1 MDAMEEKLNAILG
14 NPQMMQQI
22 MSMAQ
27 AMGSQQED
35 PKPEPPPP
43 QNNSPGL
50 DLAMIQKLSG
60 IARQSSIDKN
70 QQNLLRALTPYL
82 SRERIVKLEKA
93 MRAAKI
99 AGIASTVLAGSGISL
114 LSGR

>member
-1 MDAMEEKLNAILG
+1 MGEMEDKIGAILN

-27 AMGSQQED
+27 SFGAQQS
-35 PKPEPPPP
+35 PPPNHQEP
-43 QNNSPGL
+43 QMPNL

-60 IARQSSIDKN
+60 FAQHSNID
-70 QQNLLRALTPYL
+70 QRERALLGALQAYL
-82 SRERIVKLEKA
+82 CAERIQKLEKA

-99 AGIASTVLAGSGISL
+99 AQFASSFLAQGGLTSML
-114 LSGR
+114 GR